1 VIKWPFIT
9 INELIENEEANLQT
23 GPFGTQLKASEYVTR
38 GIPVINV
45 RNIGYGKIRN
55 EKLEF
60 IDEQKAANLS
70 VHNLKKGDIV
80 FGRKGAVDRHALI
93 DEKTE
98 GWVQG
103 SDCLRLR
110 VKSKQ
115 VYNKYLS
122 NYFATSGHKYWME
135 ALCSFGATMSFLN
148 QDIVKR
154 IKVPL
159 PPIENQ
165 KKIAATLSTYDD
177 LIENNKRRI
186 ALLEKMAEEIY
197 REWFVRMRFP
207 GHKKVKFY
215 KGLPTDWIKTNAKS
229 IVDRKPFGKIYRE
242 KDLHDDGNIVVV
254 DQSRSDQ
261 LGFYDGDPQHIAT
274 SDNPIILFGDHT
286 CKMVLM
292 TKPFSLAENMI
303 PFLPKNKIPPFFLYH
318 LIKDLTNTSEYKR
331 HWTELTNKDV
341 LIPYERLQKRFDAIV
356 KINHKKIEVL
366 NESIVHASRARN
378 MLLGRLISGKLP
390 VDSLD
395 IQHPPSMQNEK
406 DVDHAQLHL

>member
-1 VIKWPFIT
+1 
-9 INELIENEEANLQT
+9 
-23 GPFGTQLKASEYVTR
+23 
-38 GIPVINV
+38 
-45 RNIGYGKIRN
+45 
-55 EKLEF
+55 
-60 IDEQKAANLS
+60 
-70 VHNLKKGDIV
+70 
-80 FGRKGAVDRHALI
+80 
-93 DEKTE
+93 
-98 GWVQG
+98 
-103 SDCLRLR
+103 
-110 VKSKQ
+110 
-115 VYNKYLS
+115 
-122 NYFATSGHKYWME
+122 
-135 ALCSFGATMSFLN
+135 
-148 QDIVKR
+148 
-154 IKVPL
+154 
-159 PPIENQ
+159 
-165 KKIAATLSTYDD
+165 
-177 LIENNKRRI
+177 
-186 ALLEKMAEEIY
+186 
-197 REWFVRMRFP
+197 MRFP